1 MTGGGGGGGGG
12 QQASPPKL
20 DVAGSLKLSQGQID
34 QLVKNAPEVSRILGD
49 LGRDQSAQN
58 TLFGLNMLTRPNQT
72 LRASAR
78 DEGISAARDKRAD
91 ALGKLKGRKLSAAE
105 EKRER
110 DRIQK
115 TYNSEV
121 SAAKTAAGKMNP
133 LQDLQKTFSKE
144 FAARDQLLGSLGA
157 AQAST
162 PEYLRMQQAFGEG
175 LGRGELGESLYQT
188 ALTRAQSQGQLT
200 PEANRDAV
208 QAARSGMAARGM
220 ATGNAGMAA
229 ELLNRDRYSR
239 ARMAEDLNF
248 ASGVQATDQARQ
260 QYNIG
265 LLGTSAA
272 AADAERGR
280 QLGLQQD
287 AYNFGLSTNPR
298 MMLAG
303 VGSPYANLQV
313 PGMSQLGGI
322 VGSVQPQYSGGQ
334 FSSGGLT
341 GGLVGGAMGA
351 AGGALSGAAMGTMI
365 GPGWG
370 TALGA
375 GLGALG
381 GLTGFTVGS
390 R

>member
-1 MTGGGGGGGGG
+1 MTGGGSSG

-34 QLVKNAPEVSRILGD
+34 QLIKNAPEVSRVLGD
-49 LGRDQSAQN
+49 LGRNESAQG
-58 TLFGLNMLTRPNQT
+58 TLFGLNMLTRPDQT
-72 LRASAR
+72 LRASTR
-78 DEGISAARDKRAD
+78 DEGVSAARDKRAD
-91 ALGKLKGRKLSAAE
+91 ALGRLKGRKLSAAE

-110 DRIQK
+110 AQIQK
-115 TYNSEV
+115 TYDREV
-121 SAAKTAAGKMNP
+121 QAAKTAASKMNP
-133 LQDLQKTFSKE
+133 LKDLQKTFAPE
-144 FAARDQLLGSLGA
+144 FAKRNELLGSLTA
-157 AQAST
+157 AQTST
-162 PEYLRMQQAFGEG
+162 PEYTRMQESFGRG
-175 LGRGELGESLYQT
+175 LERGELGESLYQT

-220 ATGNAGMAA
+220 ATGNAALGA

-239 ARMAEDLNF
+239 ARMAEDLSF
-248 ASGVQATDQARQ
+248 ASGVQSTDQARQ

-287 AYNFGLSTNPR
+287 AYNFSLSTNPR

-334 FSSGGLT
+334 FSSGNQGMNMVA
-341 GGLVGGAMGA
+341 GGL
-351 AGGALSGAAMGTMI
+351 GGALSGAATGAMI
-365 GPGWG
+365 GAPAGG
-370 TALGA
+370 IGALPAAGIGAAVGLGA
-375 GLGALG
+375 GLLG
-381 GLTGFTVGS
+381 S
-390 R
+390 YR